1 MRARNYILERVR
13 SQKEQRA
20 IEKLAV
26 ALLAE
31 KAGIEVE
38 EAQILVDRRVV
49 EEKLRILI
57 VVDEP
62 AVRQLVQR

>member
-1 MRARNYILERVR
+1 MRARDYILERVR

-38 EAQILVDRRVV
+38 EAQILVD
-49 EEKLRILI
+49 
-57 VVDEP
+57 EP

>member
-1 MRARNYILERVR
+1 MRARDYILERVR

-20 IEKLAV
+20 IEKLAM

>member
-1 MRARNYILERVR
+1 MRARDYILERVR

-49 EEKLRILI
+49 EDKLRILI

>member
-1 MRARNYILERVR
+1 VRARDYILERVR

>member
-1 MRARNYILERVR
+1 MRARDYILERVR

-20 IEKLAV
+20 IQKLAV

>member
-1 MRARNYILERVR
+1 MNGCVR
-13 SQKEQRA
+13 TRGNGRLKR
-20 IEKLAV
+20 LAV

-38 EAQILVDRRVV
+38 EAQILVDGRVV

>member
-1 MRARNYILERVR
+1 MRAQNYILERVR

>member
-1 MRARNYILERVR
+1 MRARDYILERVR

>member
-1 MRARNYILERVR
+1 MRARDYVLERVR

>member
-1 MRARNYILERVR
+1 MRARDHILERVR

>member
-1 MRARNYILERVR
+1 MRARDYILERVR

-38 EAQILVDRRVV
+38 EAQILVGRRVV